1 MPGVFFTGVLYAMPP
16 KEPARQGELVTGRI
30 PVMECLR
37 ARRRSARKLYLLNS
51 GRGLDDLRAAAK
63 GVPTVDATR
72 DELDRISGEQVH
84 QGVVLQA
91 APLPLIDL
99 SVWLERSTT
108 PDAFCVVLDEI
119 EDPHNFGAIVRS
131 AAALGAA
138 AVVFGK
144 DRAAP
149 LSPSA
154 LKAAAGAMEYVP
166 LIQVTNISR
175 ALDELKK
182 ANFWC
187 AALDADAEKD
197 LWHADLKG
205 RTAVVIGNE
214 GEGLR
219 RLVRETCDFSLRI
232 PIGGPISS
240 LNASVSAALALAECA
255 RQRAAK

>member
-1 MPGVFFTGVLYAMPP
+1 VKDSNRNM
-16 KEPARQGELVTGRI
+16 KDNSARQGEIVTGRI
-30 PVMECLR
+30 PVLEALR
-37 ARRRSARKLYLLNS
+37 ARRRTARKLYLLNT
-51 GRGLDDLRAAAK
+51 GKGLDELREAGK
-63 GVPTVDATR
+63 NVPTVEASR
-72 DELDRISGEQVH
+72 DELDRISGESMH

-91 APLPLIDL
+91 SPLPLIDL
-99 SVWLERSTT
+99 SVWIERSLS
-108 PDAFCVVLDEI
+108 PDAFCVVLDEV

-131 AAALGAA
+131 ASALGAA
-138 AVVFGK
+138 GVIFGK

-154 LKAAAGAMEYVP
+154 LKSAAGAMEHIP

-175 ALDELKK
+175 ALEELKK

-205 RTAVVIGNE
+205 RMALVIGNE
-214 GEGLR
+214 GDGLR
-219 RLVRETCDFSLRI
+219 RLVRETCDYTLRI

-255 RQRAAK
+255 RQRAVR

>member
-1 MPGVFFTGVLYAMPP
+1 MA
-16 KEPARQGELVTGRI
+16 KEAPRTKDAPRQGELITGRI
-30 PVMECLR
+30 PVLECLK
-37 ARRRSARKLYLLNS
+37 ARRRPARKLFVL
-51 GRGLDDLRAAAK
+51 GTGKGLDEIREAAK
-63 GVPTVDATR
+63 NLQIVEANR
-72 DELDRISGEQVH
+72 DLLDKISGEQVH

-99 SVWLERSTT
+99 SVWIERS
-108 PDAFCVVLDEI
+108 PAEAFCAVLDEI

-138 AVVFGK
+138 GVIFGK

-149 LSPSA
+149 LSPAA
-154 LKAAAGAMEYVP
+154 LKSAAGAMEHMP

-175 ALDELKK
+175 AVDELKK

-187 AALDADAEKD
+187 AALDADGEKD

-219 RLVRETCDFSLRI
+219 RLVRESCDFAVRI
-232 PIGGPISS
+232 PISGPITS

-255 RQRAAK
+255 RQRQ